1 MRKPYRRAIIG
12 ALFVL
17 ATVLTGALFW
27 SQARASAA
35 SATNG
40 WRLRE
45 LARGVQLYVDDWAV
59 IPALNS
65 PSVLRTQ
72 LGAPKNYVR
81 STSYYADVA
90 GRLFAGSPTLAGR
103 PGLVRGFLAA
113 GAMRSRSATRQVL
126 FYECAPESDGSRLVA
141 FMGGYVRRVSGDE
154 WESLRRDCG
163 GH

>member
-1 MRKPYRRAIIG
+1 VRKPYRRAILG

-90 GRLFAGSPTLAGR
+90 GRLFAGSPALAGR
-103 PGLVRGFLAA
+103 P
-113 GAMRSRSATRQVL
+113 MRSRSATRQVL